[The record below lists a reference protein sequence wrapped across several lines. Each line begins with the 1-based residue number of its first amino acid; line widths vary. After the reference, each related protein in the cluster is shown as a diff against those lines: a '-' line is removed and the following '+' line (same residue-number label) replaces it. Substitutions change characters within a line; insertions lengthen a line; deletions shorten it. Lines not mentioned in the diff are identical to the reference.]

1 MAGLFPVDLQL
12 HSRPVGHGYT
22 LLQVDRSN
30 PFFEI
35 GTTIKGHEFHYTD
48 VVGLPE
54 SIVTCME
61 MKSGVGVGEKRDG
74 LVYKQVV
81 AAYTHIHAA
90 GVPGWAA
97 ALVARAREYRA
108 SRRNNAND
116 GAAGFE
122 SGSDSHDLLHG
133 KAGETIVAIEQR
145 PVSTIS
151 G

>member
-1 MAGLFPVDLQL
+1 
-12 HSRPVGHGYT
+12 
-22 LLQVDRSN
+22 
-30 PFFEI
+30 
-35 GTTIKGHEFHYTD
+35 
-48 VVGLPE
+48 
-54 SIVTCME
+54 ME

-108 SRRNNAND
+108 NRRNYQDNAND
-116 GAAGFE
+116 SAAGLE
-122 SGSDSHDLLHG
+122 SGDDSHDSLHG
-133 KAGETIVAIEQR
+133 KAAETIIAIEQR
-145 PVSTIS
+145 PVSTVS